1 MLKISEVGDKVEN
14 IFTAQERQKYHEQA
28 IKKFQNGEYLE
39 AEKLFQLLSE
49 SFLQEE
55 DFENYIKVNLDILKI
70 LVTVHRFEEMYDYI
84 VAIEPYIKTFAKK
97 RERLA
102 YSLTKALFHY
112 LIGIRSPIKDFEQIF
127 EEAVAIQDYHHV
139 LRSAVNLLH
148 IYNEEGQ
155 IAKGYSLIESVT
167 PYLDKMGIDER
178 IMLLT
183 FFINSCD
190 IYYANRDYGNIENIL
205 AQVEGNEVDKSIIV
219 EEYNYWSIKGL
230 FLLQQGEVDVAKQYF
245 KKAYS
250 MIHDKFYF
258 VPDLERWVQAMK
270 EIGEIEQAYN
280 YQSLLVDALKGHIAL
295 EKKMRRSEIISKL
308 STSGVI
314 ERLHHD
320 RLSGAKSRAY
330 FEEELEKQR
339 ELLHYSVAV
348 FDIDKLKVVNDA
360 FGHLIG
366 DQAIKFVAAKTL
378 EWLPKR
384 DMKLIRYG
392 GDEFIIFMP
401 YPKEEIELDIIRLQ
415 EEIANSEFVIRETG
429 ETIHFNVSVGVS
441 YTDKTP
447 ATLIQLFEVADHAL
461 YYAKQNGRNQ
471 VKFKEIYH

>member
-1 MLKISEVGDKVEN
+1 MEN
-14 IFTAQERQKYHEQA
+14 IFTINERQKYHEQA
-28 IKKFQNGEYLE
+28 IKKLQNGDYLE
-39 AEKLFQLLSE
+39 AENLFQLLSE

-55 DFENYIKVNLDILKI
+55 DFENYIKVNLGILKI
-70 LVTVHRFEEMYDYI
+70 LVMVHRFEEMYDYL
-84 VAIEPYIKTFAKK
+84 VAIEPYIKNYAKK
-97 RERLA
+97 REKLA
-102 YSLTKALFHY
+102 YSITKALFHY
-112 LIGIRSPIKDFEQIF
+112 LMGIRSPIQDFEKIYD
-127 EEAVAIQDYHHV
+127 EAVATQDYHHV
-139 LRSAVNLLH
+139 LRAAVNLLH

-155 IAKGYSLIESVT
+155 IAKGYTLIENVT
-167 PYLDKMGIDER
+167 PYLDLIENDDR

-190 IYYANRDYGNIENIL
+190 IYYANKDFENIENIL
-205 AQVEGNEVDKSIIV
+205 AQLEENALHSSIIV

-230 FLLQQGEVDVAKQYF
+230 YILQQGNLDQAKQYF
-245 KKAYS
+245 DKAYS
-250 MIHDKFYF
+250 MVHDKFYF

-270 EIGEIEQAYN
+270 DIGEIEQAYN
-280 YQSLLVDALKGHIAL
+280 YQCLLVDALKGYIAL
-295 EKKMRRSEIISKL
+295 EKKMRRTEIISKL

-330 FEEELEKQR
+330 FEEEIEKHR

-348 FDIDKLKVVNDA
+348 FDIDKFKVVNDA
-360 FGHLIG
+360 FGHLVG
-366 DQAIKFVAAKTL
+366 DQAIKFIASKAL

-401 YPKEEIELDIIRLQ
+401 YPKEEIELDMIRLR
-415 EEIANSEFVIRETG
+415 EKIAKSEFIIRETG
-429 ETIHFNVSVGVS
+429 DTIHFNVSIGVS
-441 YTDKTP
+441 YTDHTP
-447 ATLIQLFEVADHAL
+447 ATLMKLFEAADQAL

-471 VKFKEIYH
+471 VIFREVCH